1 MKARVDSTR
10 IAAND
15 VLEIVLSPVDSAFPE
30 YSPGSHVDF
39 FVPGIGPRQYS
50 LTGDGTVYSFMIQKE
65 ADGRGGSQFIH
76 ASLRPGD
83 HIEISSPRNTFPLQ
97 QDRPLL
103 FIAGG
108 IGITPFLSMIRGLDP
123 ADFRLLYFCRSDD
136 RIVSDPNLAELLRLG
151 VARVSIA
158 MSPEQT
164 LQTIDE
170 EIRKYPDPFRVYC
183 CGPNTL
189 NASVRKICEDTPWI
203 DFRSES
209 FKPMDADVSGP
220 ASGFDVVLNTS
231 GKRVHVAPQTSI
243 LEAIREAGI
252 ELPSSCESGLCGTCK
267 VSYLSGRVDH
277 RDLVLS
283 EEERKTS
290 ILVCCSR
297 SFSEELVLEI

>member
-1 MKARVDSTR
+1 MKVRIDSTR
-10 IAAND
+10 LAAQD
-15 VLEIVLSPVDSAFPE
+15 VLEVVLSPLDSALPE
-30 YSPGSHVDF
+30 YSPGAHVDF
-39 FVPGIGPRQYS
+39 FLPGIGPRQYS
-50 LTGDGTVYSFMIQKE
+50 LTGDGTLYSFMIQKE
-65 ADGRGGSQFIH
+65 ADGRGGSRFIH
-76 ASLRPGD
+76 SSFKPGD
-83 HIEISSPRNTFPLQ
+83 QIEMSPPRNTFPLQ
-97 QDRPLL
+97 KDRPLL

-123 ADFRLLYFCRSDD
+123 AEFRLLYFCRSED
-136 RIVSDPNLAELLRLG
+136 RVVSDPKLAELLRAG
-151 VARVSIA
+151 VARALIA

-164 LQTIDE
+164 LRTIE
-170 EIRKYPDPFRVYC
+170 NELRNSRDPLRVYC
-183 CGPNTL
+183 CGPNAL
-189 NASVRKICEDTPWI
+189 NTAIREICADMPWI

-209 FKPMDADVSGP
+209 FKPLDADVSGT

-231 GKRVHVAPQTSI
+231 GKRIHVAPQMSI
-243 LEAIREAGI
+243 LEAVREAGI
-252 ELPSSCESGLCGTCK
+252 DLPSSCESGLCGTCK